1 LSQFAEL
8 YKRLSNW
15 GRWGPEDEAGTLN
28 LIDAAA
34 VQRGLAS
41 VRTGQR
47 LTLGIPLDDQG
58 PQLGFV
64 KGRVNP
70 LRTMIAINE
79 PWNDDIVTM
88 ALQAGTHWDALAHM
102 SYEGSLYNGFGAD
115 TVTAH
120 GASRCGIDKA
130 PPIVTRGVLLDVAR
144 AKRVERLEGGTA
156 VTADDL
162 DAAAELAE
170 VTPEAGDV
178 VLVRT
183 GQIQLFHAGDR
194 PKYPYPSAGLGM
206 SAAEWMHSHD
216 VAAVATDNYTF
227 EVIPCEIEEPF
238 IPVHI
243 LHLVAM
249 GLTQGQNWDLE
260 ELSAA
265 CAADGDYTFLL
276 DATPQPF
283 TGGLGSPVNPVVI
296 R

>member
-1 LSQFAEL
+1 MEGFAEL

-15 GRWGPEDEAGTLN
+15 GRWGDDDEAGTLN
-28 LIDAAA
+28 LIDSAA
-34 VQRGLAS
+34 VRRGVAS
-41 VRTGQR
+41 VRTGRR
-47 LTLGIPLDDQG
+47 LSLAMPLDDRG
-58 PQLGFV
+58 PQMGFI
-64 KGRVNP
+64 KGRINP

-79 PWNDDIVTM
+79 PWNDDVVTM
-88 ALQAGTHWDALAHM
+88 GLQAATHWDALAHM
-102 SYEGSLYNGFGAD
+102 SFEGSLYNGFPAD

-120 GASRCGIDKA
+120 GAARCGIDKA

-144 AKRVERLEGGTA
+144 VRGVDRLDGGA
-156 VTADDL
+156 VVTADDL
-162 DAAAELAE
+162 DGALEAAR
-170 VTPEAGDV
+170 VTTEPGDV

-183 GQIQLFHAGDR
+183 GQIQLFHQGDR
-194 PKYPYPSAGLGM
+194 MAYPYPSAGLGM
-206 SAAEWMHSHD
+206 SAAEWMHAHD
-216 VAAVATDNYTF
+216 VAAVAADNLTL
-227 EVIPCEIEEPF
+227 EAVPCEIDEPF

-260 ELSAA
+260 ALGAA
-265 CAADGDYTFLL
+265 CADDGDYTFLL